1 MDKLY
6 LKSYGD
12 IELQRRMVS
21 DRIRTDAFA
30 AAIKEVVKPGDT
42 VLDLGTGT
50 GILAMFAA
58 QAGAR
63 LVHGVDATSIAKIAK
78 DLVKANDLSDQVQ
91 IHHCRAN
98 ELKLDQ
104 KVDVIISEWLG
115 NAVFVEGMLQAVLD
129 ARDQHLTASGFMLPA
144 GVRLMIAPLDDP
156 ILYNAEGPGLW
167 RERIHGLDFSSL
179 QELELSQGRTMQLR
193 VDTAAVLAPGQALL
207 EIDLHTVHAEDI
219 WFDGQLEFVPVRDG
233 MLNGFCVWFEAQLSP
248 SVVLDTGPFSPETH
262 WFQTYMS
269 FTPRAVRA
277 GEGLELDVGFSY
289 APDPAESYRFIDLRL
304 GVAGDELNFVID

>member
-21 DRIRTDAFA
+21 DRVRTDAFA

-42 VLDLGTGT
+42 VLDIGTGT
-50 GILAMFAA
+50 GILAMLAA

-63 LVHGVDATSIAKIAK
+63 QVYGVDATSIAKIAK
-78 DLVKANDLSDQVQ
+78 DLVKANGLSDTIQ

-98 ELKLDQ
+98 ELQLDH

-129 ARDQHLTASGFMLPA
+129 ARDEHLAASGYMLPA

-156 ILYNAEGPGLW
+156 LLYHGEGPGYW

-179 QELELSQGRTMQLR
+179 QEIELSQGRTTQLR
-193 VDTAAVLAPGQALL
+193 VDAAAVLAPGQAVI
-207 EIDLHTVHAEDI
+207 EIDLHTVHAEDV
-219 WFDGQLEFVPVRDG
+219 WFEGQLEFVPVRDG
-233 MLNGFCVWFEAQLSP
+233 ILNGFCVWFEAQLSP
-248 SVVLDTGPFSPETH
+248 RVVLDTGPFNPETH
-262 WFQTYMS
+262 WYQTYMS
-269 FTPRAVRA
+269 FVPRAVRI
-277 GEGLELDVGFSY
+277 GERLQLDVGFSY
-289 APDPAESYRFIDLRL
+289 APDPADSYRFIDLSL
-304 GVAGDELNFVID
+304 AVDGQELNFVID